1 MYCSYVIIVSFIS
14 VERAKKI
21 LLLDIDVLVSIIV
34 KFNLDLGLDFLIFN
48 SKIFEITFANR
59 APTFLFLF
67 VFCFASNK
75 C

>member
-21 LLLDIDVLVSIIV
+21 LLLDIDVVVSIIV

-48 SKIFEITFANR
+48 SKNF
-59 APTFLFLF
+59 
-67 VFCFASNK
+67 
-75 C
+75 